1 MLLKAWPENENSE
14 KFRIFPETKP
24 ELSIAMEKKEE
35 REMGHFIVGV
45 LTGILICGVVML
57 VRCAA
62 WYEHKH
68 PEDDYW
74 HRRVLPYAHEK
85 QNALLKAAKDMACS
99 DISEEVFN
107 GKEG

>member
-1 MLLKAWPENENSE
+1 M
-14 KFRIFPETKP
+14 PETKT
-24 ELSIAMEKKEE
+24 ELLIALEKKEE

-45 LTGILICGVVML
+45 LSGILICGVVML

>member
-14 KFRIFPETKP
+14 RFRSMPETKT
-24 ELSIAMEKKEE
+24 ELLITLEKKEE

-45 LTGILICGVVML
+45 LTGILICGGGWL

-85 QNALLKAAKDMACS
+85 QNALLKAAKDMACD

>member
-1 MLLKAWPENENSE
+1 MGQFVFGVFAG
-14 KFRIFPETKP
+14 I
-24 ELSIAMEKKEE
+24 
-35 REMGHFIVGV
+35 EMCSV
-45 LTGILICGVVML
+45 ILM
-57 VRCAA
+57 VRCVL
-62 WYEHKH
+62 WYEKRH

>member
-1 MLLKAWPENENSE
+1 M
-14 KFRIFPETKP
+14 PETKT
-24 ELSIAMEKKEE
+24 ELLIALEKKEE
-35 REMGHFIVGV
+35 REMGHFIVGI

-57 VRCAA
+57 VRCVA